1 MAAKRRTSKSQPPA
15 RPLGV
20 TPTRSRHPVVV
31 LALAAVVAAA
41 TVWAFAPGL
50 TGAFVLDDVRAIVR
64 NPTIRTLTPLSTPF
78 SPPGQSTVSGRPV
91 ANFTFAVSY
100 ALAPD
105 DAREV
110 FAPRSGNAED
120 DAFLRN
126 SGTYHG
132 VNLAI
137 HIAAALALFGVLRR
151 TFETPTVRPRIGEA
165 APWLAFVIALLWA
178 VHPLQTESV
187 TYVVQRVES
196 LMGLFYVLTLYCSI
210 RASEGPRSG
219 LWTVLAVAS
228 CALGMASK
236 EVMVTAP
243 VVVALWHF
251 IFRRDRPLP
260 WPRLAAIASG
270 WIVFAVLVS
279 RETRS
284 ASLASDAGIAW
295 RYLLTQAE
303 VVLHYLRLAIVPSPL
318 VLLYDWPLVTS
329 LSSVLPQAIVL
340 LAAAAATAY
349 AVARRHPA
357 GFAGAWFFIILA
369 PTSSVVPIVTEVAA
383 EHRMYLPLAAV
394 IACLIVAAYLAGRSL
409 TARWFAGDAAFTIR
423 TVASVLVIAAI
434 VISYGITT
442 RARSRD
448 YLSEAALWSANVAAH
463 PQGGRGRV
471 AYAATLASA
480 QKLTEAETQLR
491 AALALD
497 ANDPVANT
505 RLGSVLAAQ
514 NKFDEAVPYLERAL
528 ASRPDDVD
536 AHRFLAQIFM
546 ARREDRRAVPHLKR
560 LAELVNDNPEIL
572 ARLAATLVDSADP
585 LVRNSGEAVGY
596 AERAA
601 RLTGRRD
608 PQTLEVLSVAQAGAG
623 RLSQAAAT
631 AREALAIARAQGNQS
646 LAARLERRA
655 AVYAAAK

>member
-1 MAAKRRTSKSQPPA
+1 LA
-15 RPLGV
+15 V
-20 TPTRSRHPVVV
+20 TPARSRHPVV

-50 TGAFVLDDVRAIVR
+50 SGAFVLDDVRAIVR
-64 NPTIRTLTPLSTPF
+64 NPTIRTLTPLSTPL

-91 ANFTFAVSY
+91 ANFTFAVTY

-110 FAPRSGNAED
+110 FAPRPGDAGD

-126 SGTYHG
+126 SRTYHG

-137 HIAAALALFGVLRR
+137 HIAAALVLFGVLRR
-151 TFETPTVRPRIGEA
+151 TFESGAMRPRIGDA
-165 APWLAFVIALLWA
+165 APWLAFVIALIWA

-196 LMGLFYVLTLYCSI
+196 LMGLFYLLTLYCAI
-210 RASEGPRSG
+210 RASEGPRPG
-219 LWTVLAVAS
+219 LWTVLAVVS
-228 CALGMASK
+228 CALGMGSK

-243 VVVALWHF
+243 VIVALWHF
-251 IFRRDRPLP
+251 IFRHDRPLP
-260 WPRLAAIASG
+260 WARLAVIACG

-279 RETRS
+279 QETRS
-284 ASLASDAGIAW
+284 ASIASDAAIAW
-295 RYLLTQAE
+295 RYLLTQTE
-303 VVLHYLRLAIVPSPL
+303 VVLHYLRLAVVPSPL
-318 VLLYDWPLVTS
+318 VLLYDWPLVTTV
-329 LSSVLPQAIVL
+329 SSVLPEAIVL
-340 LAAAAATAY
+340 VAAVAATVF
-349 AVARRHPA
+349 AVARRHA
-357 GFAGAWFFIILA
+357 LGFAGAWFFVILA
-369 PTSSVVPIVTEVAA
+369 PTSSIVPIVTEVAA

-394 IACLIVAAYLAGRSL
+394 ISCLVVAAFVAGRKL
-409 TARWFAGDAAFTIR
+409 TSRSSGDAAWR
-423 TVASVLVIAAI
+423 AATVVSVIATATI
-434 VISYGITT
+434 VASYGITT

-471 AYAATLASA
+471 AYAAALASA
-480 QKLTEAETQLR
+480 QNLAEAETQLR

-497 ANDPVANT
+497 PNDPVANT

-514 NKFDEAVPYLERAL
+514 NRFDEAVPHLERAL

-560 LAELVNDNPEIL
+560 LAELVNDNPQIL

-596 AERAA
+596 AERAV

-608 PQTLEVLSVAQAGAG
+608 PQTLEILSVAQAGAG
-623 RLSQAAAT
+623 RLSEAAAT
-631 AREALAIARAQGNQS
+631 AREGLAIARAQGNQS

-655 AVYAAAK
+655 AVYESAAK

>member
-1 MAAKRRTSKSQPPA
+1 M
-15 RPLGV
+15 
-20 TPTRSRHPVVV
+20 V
-31 LALAAVVAAA
+31 LALAAVMAVATA
-41 TVWAFAPGL
+41 WAFAPGL
-50 TGAFVLDDVRAIVR
+50 SGAFVLDDVRAIVR
-64 NPTIRTLTPLSTPF
+64 NPTIRTLTPLSTPL

-91 ANFTFAVSY
+91 ANLTFAVTY

-110 FAPRSGNAED
+110 FAQGSGDAGD

-126 SGTYHG
+126 SRTYHG

-151 TFETPTVRPRIGEA
+151 TFETSAMRPRIGQA
-165 APWLAFVIALLWA
+165 SPWVALVIALVWA

-196 LMGLFYVLTLYCSI
+196 LMGLFYLLTLYCAI
-210 RASEGPRSG
+210 RASEGPRAG
-219 LWTVLAVAS
+219 VWTVLAVAS

-251 IFRRDRPLP
+251 IFRRDRPMP
-260 WPRLAAIASG
+260 WARLAAIASG
-270 WIVFAVLVS
+270 WILFAVLVS
-279 RETRS
+279 QETRS
-284 ASLASDAGIAW
+284 PSIASDAGIAW
-295 RYLLTQAE
+295 RYLLTQTQ
-303 VVLHYLRLAIVPSPL
+303 VVLHYLRLAVVPSPL

-329 LSSVLPQAIVL
+329 VSSVLPQAIVL
-340 LAAAAATAY
+340 SAATAATAY
-349 AVARRHPA
+349 AVARRHPL
-357 GFAGAWFFIILA
+357 GFAGAWFFVILA

-394 IACLIVAAYLAGRSL
+394 IACVVVVVYLAGRNV
-409 TARWFAGDAAFTIR
+409 TARWSSGDAASR
-423 TVASVLVIAAI
+423 VGTVASVVATAVI

-442 RARSRD
+442 RARTRD
-448 YLSEAALWSANVAAH
+448 YRSEAALWSANVAAH

-480 QKLTEAETQLR
+480 QKLADAETQLR
-491 AALALD
+491 AALTLD
-497 ANDPVANT
+497 PNDPVANT

-514 NKFDEAVPYLERAL
+514 NKFDEAVPHLERAL
-528 ASRPDDVD
+528 AARPDDVD

-546 ARREDRRAVPHLKR
+546 SRREDRRAVPHLKR
-560 LAELVNDNPEIL
+560 LAELVNDNPQIL
-572 ARLAATLVDSADP
+572 ARLAATLVDSDDP
-585 LVRNSGEAVGY
+585 LVRNSGDAVGY
-596 AERAA
+596 AERAV

-608 PQTLEVLSVAQAGAG
+608 PQTLEILSVAQAGAG
-623 RLSQAAAT
+623 RLSDAAAT
-631 AREALAIARAQGNQS
+631 AREGLAIARAQGNQP

-655 AVYAAAK
+655 AVYAGSAKDP